1 MTFCFQERALA
12 SAEEQEAKIKI
23 IDRSIF
29 AAIRFLS
36 TATSEN
42 QRWSD

>member
-1 MTFCFQERALA
+1 MTLCSQERALA

-29 AAIRFLS
+29 AALRGLS
-36 TATSEN
+36 REPAEN
-42 QRWSD
+42 QRWVE

>member
-1 MTFCFQERALA
+1 MTLCSHERALA

-29 AAIRFLS
+29 AALRFLR

-42 QRWSD
+42 QRWFD

>member
-1 MTFCFQERALA
+1 MTLCSQERALA

-29 AAIRFLS
+29 AALRFLS
-36 TATSEN
+36 RETSEN
-42 QRWSD
+42 QRWFD